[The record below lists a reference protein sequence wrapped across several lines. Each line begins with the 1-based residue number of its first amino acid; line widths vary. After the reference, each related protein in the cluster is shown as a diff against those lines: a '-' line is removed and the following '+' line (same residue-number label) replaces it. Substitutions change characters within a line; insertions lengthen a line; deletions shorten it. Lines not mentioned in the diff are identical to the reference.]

1 MVSLKRHIETL
12 RDTTTTLTREEV
24 IGILKKGPIRTK
36 DLIVSLKDKLR
47 SDPSNKDK
55 LKEILKEVATVHS
68 LEPDTS
74 NTEKLL
80 ELKRDML
87 L

>member
-1 MVSLKRHIETL
+1 M
-12 RDTTTTLTREEV
+12 RDTTNTLTRDEV
-24 IGILKKGPIRTK
+24 IDILKKGPIRTR

-55 LKEILKEVATVHS
+55 LKDILKEVAIVHS
-68 LEPDTS
+68 PEPDTA

-80 ELKRDML
+80 ELKKDTL
-87 L
+87 F